1 MDMTTTNNTPRP
13 STKQLGLLAKLAVE
27 RGTTV
32 QELANRKFD
41 TEFDLNTLTGG
52 RDGTASALITFTF
65 GMPRVDGQG
74 TTPSRMTPDE
84 GLYRVGDDVVQI
96 KVSKA
101 GNWYARQAVKP
112 VEGSGRVNLDWKYLG
127 KRIDM
132 RNAVP
137 MTDEEAGRYL
147 VFCMRCGA
155 PLTNEDSIAAGIG
168 PVCRNK

>member
-1 MDMTTTNNTPRP
+1 MDMTTNTAPRP
-13 STKQLGLLAKLAVE
+13 STKQLDLLARLAVE

-41 TEFDLNTLTGG
+41 TEFDLNSLTGG

-65 GMPRVDGQG
+65 SIPRMDGQG

-132 RNAVP
+132 RHAVP

-155 PLTNEDSIAAGIG
+155 PLTNEDSIARGIG
-168 PVCRNK
+168 PICAQK